1 MNDLTKTL
9 PLVSIIIANYNGKH
23 LLKDCFDSLYA
34 IDYPKNRFEIIMV
47 DNGSEDNSIAFVKKT
62 YPGVKIIKNNI
73 NNYCKANNLGV
84 AKSQGEFVVF
94 LNNDTVVNKYWLI
107 KLIKVM
113 DEFDKVAAVGSKIL
127 LLNGK
132 IQSTGHV
139 EFPNYYWGD
148 RGFQEEDIHQ
158 YDKVEMVKSISNCS
172 ALYRKKALIEAGG
185 FDEDFVMYM
194 EDVDLAFRLRKK
206 GWRILYAPES
216 RVFHKLH
223 GSGQSE
229 AEIKFHSEKN
239 RLLFIVKYFPS
250 KLMESIY
257 GYGEILKLN
266 IVDFHTILIAV
277 YQKLIKHYGLK
288 KADAVFQGLRAHLQ
302 TMEIY
307 NFHCFEVEL
316 ENKTLS
322 LQQKFIPL
330 EEKIKAQA
338 NKILTKDA
346 ALQSLDAKYTDQQQA
361 IGELE
366 KKIKAQ
372 ANEILTKDAALQVL
386 DAKYTDQQQAIG
398 ELEKKIKAQANEILT
413 KDAALQVL
421 DAKYTDQQQAIGE
434 LEKKIKAQANEILTK
449 DAALQS
455 LDVKYADQQQ
465 TVEELEK
472 KIKAQANEIL
482 AKDAALQ
489 VLEAKYTDQQQA
501 ARILE
506 DKIRDKDAQIVTNK
520 EIIEKKEQRILEL
533 SLAISQIYESG
544 IYCYFIKPLVWPM
557 LSFVKNASNLFN
569 NKYKGIPDLQ
579 KKYKKPSIFIAQ
591 FYSKNAKV
599 FCASENV
606 YYIKLVNKQFSEEKV
621 KIMVDIWPYRNRRH
635 PERHFAY
642 FMIEV
647 TLKPRG
653 MSLLKV
659 IYNWDKKVESFVGDH
674 KQTILDF
681 WRGTLDSSEF
691 YAINAHIYN
700 LDSIMLSESSI
711 VQMK

>member
-346 ALQSLDAKYTDQQQA
+346 ALQSLD
-361 IGELE
+361 
-366 KKIKAQ
+366 
-372 ANEILTKDAALQVL
+372 
-386 DAKYTDQQQAIG
+386 
-398 ELEKKIKAQANEILT
+398 
-413 KDAALQVL
+413 
-421 DAKYTDQQQAIGE
+421 
-434 LEKKIKAQANEILTK
+434 
-449 DAALQS
+449 
-455 LDVKYADQQQ
+455 VKYADQQQ

>member
-372 ANEILTKDAALQVL
+372 ANEIL
-386 DAKYTDQQQAIG
+386 
-398 ELEKKIKAQANEILT
+398 
-413 KDAALQVL
+413 
-421 DAKYTDQQQAIGE
+421 
-434 LEKKIKAQANEILTK
+434 
-449 DAALQS
+449 
-455 LDVKYADQQQ
+455 
-465 TVEELEK
+465 
-472 KIKAQANEIL
+472 